1 MYYRVRMATH
11 SKEFRVQTTVI
22 VPVLGGE
29 NGVWGACVELPEVL
43 GEDTV
48 RSCEDLRVIVE
59 SQGGVVA
66 KLLAALKRHAGFRL
80 LARDER
86 THALAGSVEWVRGDS
101 GLWVQWD
108 EPLTMCAYGQHR
120 PSALLVA

>member
-1 MYYRVRMATH
+1 MTTH
-11 SKEFRVQTTVI
+11 SKEIRVQTTVI

-29 NGVWGACVELPEVL
+29 NGAWAACGELPNVL
-43 GEDTV
+43 GEYTV

-59 SQGGVVA
+59 SQGGVVSR
-66 KLLAALKRHAGFRL
+66 LLSAVQRYTGFRL

-108 EPLTMCAYGQHR
+108 EPVTMCAYGQHR
-120 PSALLVA
+120 PAPVLCA